1 VKIILYSPFPCKGRR
16 ACGILEGMNININS
30 AKSYFTEMID
40 EVVKGNEYFILRQG
54 KPIVQIIPVKEDAL
68 SRAEIVE
75 RLFSYQTL
83 K

>member
-1 VKIILYSPFPCKGRR
+1 MEP
-16 ACGILEGMNININS
+16 MNINITS
-30 AKSYFTEMID
+30 AKSYFTEMMD

-54 KPIVQIIPVKEDAL
+54 KPIAQIIPVKEDTL

>member
-1 VKIILYSPFPCKGRR
+1 MGY
-16 ACGILEGMNININS
+16 GILWQMNININS

-75 RLFSYQTL
+75 KLFSYQTL

>member
-1 VKIILYSPFPCKGRR
+1 
-16 ACGILEGMNININS
+16 MNINISS

-40 EVVKGNEYFILRQG
+40 EVVKGNEYFILQQG
-54 KPIVQIIPVKEDAL
+54 RPIARITPVNEEIP
-68 SRAEIVE
+68 SRAEIIE

>member
-1 VKIILYSPFPCKGRR
+1 
-16 ACGILEGMNININS
+16 MNINISS
-30 AKSYFTEMID
+30 AKNYFLEMME

-54 KPIVQIIPVKEDAL
+54 RPIAKITPVKED
-68 SRAEIVE
+68 SPGRPEIIE

>member
-1 VKIILYSPFPCKGRR
+1 MYG
-16 ACGILEGMNININS
+16 GMNININS
-30 AKSYFTEMID
+30 AKSYFLEMMD
-40 EVVKGNEYFILRQG
+40 EVAKGNEYFILRQG
-54 KPIVQIIPVKEDAL
+54 KPIAQIVPVKEDSL

>member
-1 VKIILYSPFPCKGRR
+1 MYGP
-16 ACGILEGMNININS
+16 MNININS
-30 AKSYFTEMID
+30 AKSYFLEMMD
-40 EVVKGNEYFILRQG
+40 EVAKGNEYFILRQG
-54 KPIVQIIPVKEDAL
+54 KPIAQIVPVKEDSL

>member
-1 VKIILYSPFPCKGRR
+1 
-16 ACGILEGMNININS
+16 MNININS

-54 KPIVQIIPVKEDAL
+54 KPIAQILPVKEDTL

-75 RLFSYQTL
+75 KLFSYQTL

>member
-1 VKIILYSPFPCKGRR
+1 
-16 ACGILEGMNININS
+16 MNININS

-75 RLFSYQTL
+75 KLFSYQTL

>member
-1 VKIILYSPFPCKGRR
+1 
-16 ACGILEGMNININS
+16 MNININS
-30 AKSYFTEMID
+30 AKSYFLEMIE

-54 KPIVQIIPVKEDAL
+54 KPIAQIIPVKEGSL

>member
-1 VKIILYSPFPCKGRR
+1 
-16 ACGILEGMNININS
+16 MNINIHS

-40 EVVKGNEYFILRQG
+40 QVVQGNEYYILRQG
-54 KPIVQIIPVKEDAL
+54 KPIAQIVPVKEDVL

>member
-1 VKIILYSPFPCKGRR
+1 MG
-16 ACGILEGMNININS
+16 CGIVIQMNINITS

-54 KPIVQIIPVKEDAL
+54 KPIAQIVPVKEDAL

>member
-1 VKIILYSPFPCKGRR
+1 
-16 ACGILEGMNININS
+16 MNINITS
-30 AKSYFTEMID
+30 AKSYFNEMID
-40 EVVKGNEYFILRQG
+40 EVVKGNEYFILQQG
-54 KPIVQIIPVKEDAL
+54 KPIAQIIPVREDTL